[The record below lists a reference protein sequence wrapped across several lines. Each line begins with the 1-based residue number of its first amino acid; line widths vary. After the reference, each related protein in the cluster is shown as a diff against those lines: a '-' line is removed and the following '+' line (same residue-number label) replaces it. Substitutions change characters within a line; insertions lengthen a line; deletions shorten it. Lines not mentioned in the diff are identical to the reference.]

1 MEAWIIWLIIA
12 AVLVIVE
19 VLSQMVWTLC
29 LAVGCLGSLVAALW
43 GVGTVWQIVVLAI
56 VSVMAFI
63 VLMPLF
69 KKWHDRRHK
78 LESRDD
84 RTGMDA
90 LLGRRAVVTETIHP
104 GKLGRARIDGD
115 NWQVRTP
122 HDDSLV
128 ERGKEVVVS
137 AYDSIILTVEP
148 A

>member
-84 RTGMDA
+84 C
-90 LLGRRAVVTETIHP
+90 LGVV
-104 GKLGRARIDGD
+104 L
-115 NWQVRTP
+115 W
-122 HDDSLV
+122 
-128 ERGKEVVVS
+128 
-137 AYDSIILTVEP
+137 
-148 A
+148 